1 MFKKHKNLLETA
13 ENKGLQE
20 GIKQRKYAQ
29 NILQNFLEDGHML
42 KGVNRRIIEI
52 NNTESE
58 FFERAIVFV
67 KPNFNGLDKSV
78 LEREA
83 DGYVKLLYSGGA
95 GFLRREARKR
105 RLKRR
110 CFLLRQLLL

>member
-1 MFKKHKNLLETA
+1 
-13 ENKGLQE
+13 
-20 GIKQRKYAQ
+20 
-29 NILQNFLEDGHML
+29 ML

-95 GFLRREARKR
+95 GFLRREARKKKIKKAV
-105 RLKRR
+105 L
-110 CFLLRQLLL
+110 FIAAAIALTVTAILLFV

>member
-1 MFKKHKNLLETA
+1 
-13 ENKGLQE
+13 
-20 GIKQRKYAQ
+20 
-29 NILQNFLEDGHML
+29 ML

-52 NNTESE
+52 NNTENE

-95 GFLRREARKR
+95 GFLRREARK
-105 RLKRR
+105 KKIKKA
-110 CFLLRQLLL
+110 LLLTAAIAAVAVTAILLFI